1 MIKVLVLA
9 DDVTGALDALA
20 QGVAALGDGPAK
32 LQKGT
37 AELSKGALEL
47 EQGLEKL
54 SASSKTV
61 KEAIGQF
68 KAGTGAL
75 ADGAVELQDGVAEY
89 KTEGIDQIT
98 GKLGG
103 MNLTALTELG
113 DTLEELADGYTS
125 YTGAPEGVRASV
137 KFVMK
142 VEGPKAPAG
151 GADDGR
157 QAARAEAQPAEK
169 PGFWQRVKNLFR

>member
-54 SASSKTV
+54 SAKAACSSNSFSV
-61 KEAIGQF
+61 QPL
-68 KAGTGAL
+68 AGLTW
-75 ADGAVELQDGVAEY
+75 
-89 KTEGIDQIT
+89 
-98 GKLGG
+98 
-103 MNLTALTELG
+103 LTAKTPLVRVPVLSNTAMEV
-113 DTLEELADGYTS
+113 LAS
-125 YTGAPEGVRASV
+125 AS
-137 KFVMK
+137 
-142 VEGPKAPAG
+142 
-151 GADDGR
+151 R
-157 QAARAEAQPAEK
+157 
-169 PGFWQRVKNLFR
+169 